1 MGKNKNQQDGAEEED
16 KDKVRATGAQSFSS
30 CPFCMESKDSSEDE
44 DIGEEDEDEVRAQQ
58 SPG

>member
-1 MGKNKNQQDGAEEED
+1 MSEDKDQEDGAEEED

-30 CPFCMESKDSSEDE
+30 CLSCIESKDSSEDE
-44 DIGEEDEDEVRAQQ
+44 YIGEEDEDEVRAQQ

>member
-1 MGKNKNQQDGAEEED
+1 M
-16 KDKVRATGAQSFSS
+16 RATGAQSFSG
-30 CPFCMESKDSSEDE
+30 CPFCIESKDSSEDE

>member
-30 CPFCMESKDSSEDE
+30 CLSCIESKDSSEDE